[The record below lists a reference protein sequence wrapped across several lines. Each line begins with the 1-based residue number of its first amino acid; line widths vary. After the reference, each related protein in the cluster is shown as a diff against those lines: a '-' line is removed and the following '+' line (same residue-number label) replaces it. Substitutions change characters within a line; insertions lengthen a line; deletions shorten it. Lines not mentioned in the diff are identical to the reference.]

1 MAMSDKHRKLLITN
15 RVDLVKDMQIDE
27 ELLSR
32 LMGAGILTGDMKE
45 QIEVGV
51 MFLIF
56 CVESVESL
64 IFTIVCISIRCSCKS
79 DDCYRYVCIAFIASE
94 VSSSYSCR

>member
-1 MAMSDKHRKLLITN
+1 MKMAMSDKHRKLLITN

-56 CVESVESL
+56 LCGIGR
-64 IFTIVCISIRCSCKS
+64 IFNIDHRLYIN
-79 DDCYRYVCIAFIASE
+79 
-94 VSSSYSCR
+94 